1 MTALSVL
8 FILSFIATTTG
19 EPTEY
24 LIVSYLFLTWK
35 MAQF

>member
-1 MTALSVL
+1 MTALAVL

-19 EPTEY
+19 EHTEF
-24 LIVSYLFLTWK
+24 LIVSYLFLAWK